1 MIITLIKHYVF
12 EYAIEKVFDKIK
24 SNFTEATRLRRGAIK
39 IWRVYP
45 LKESYLKM
53 ERIDRMVNSLKR

>member
-24 SNFTEATRLRRGAIK
+24 SNFTEVTHLRRGAIK
-39 IWRVYP
+39 MWRVYP